1 MTKSSVNFKNV
12 RNVAHAISHTARTVS
27 PLYLLP
33 EDKSLGVICLLDD
46 EGMVAAVHKNKLGLA
61 SSQALR
67 SHGYSPVWEGILN
80 LPRPDFGAP
89 DFDSLAYKKYCSDIT
104 ISWIKQY
111 ELTTGHKVLRA
122 DIHLDEGHMED
133 GEALLNSHAHII
145 ADRTNEK
152 GRVLK
157 LVPKQLRDLQT
168 LTAEVTGLDRGE
180 SSRKTGRKH
189 ISHQAY
195 KYLAERGR
203 LEAQQQADA
212 LVATHKI
219 QLEKPK
225 DDLVRLQKLS
235 KEWSDTDL
243 AEIRNLKVRAARL
256 TAVKDGY
263 KAERDA
269 LKASGIATQQDYQA
283 LKTAHLE
290 ALAELNSAK
299 EKLVVSGGKLKKPE
313 SENTVFKE
321 LVTAL
326 EAAKNSPTLP
336 NKPPTEALK
345 QPKEA
350 FSSQTPTNP
359 MPSPEKSLPELLKAS
374 FAAFVDWILGE
385 GGQQQEVL
393 ANSHFIG
400 PVIQRDELHAVQRVG
415 RGSYA
420 IHNLDQLDKVPQ
432 LDDPAMEIRY
442 RDGLGVVKDFG
453 REPKMR

>member
-133 GEALLNSHAHII
+133 GEALLNAHAHII

-180 SSRKTGRKH
+180 SSLKTGRKH

-243 AEIRNLKVRAARL
+243 AEIRNLKARAARL
-256 TAVKDGY
+256 AAVKDGY
-263 KAERDA
+263 KAERAA
-269 LKASGIATQQDYQA
+269 LKASGIATQQAYQA
-283 LKTAHLE
+283 LKIAHEKALAALDE
-290 ALAELNSAK
+290 SRERVVVSEGKLAELEAEKAK
-299 EKLVVSGGKLKKPE
+299 TNQP
-313 SENTVFKE
+313 
-321 LVTAL
+321 
-326 EAAKNSPTLP
+326 PP
-336 NKPPTEALK
+336 NKPSPEALK

-350 FSSQTPTNP
+350 FLGPTPTYST
-359 MPSPEKSLPELLKAS
+359 PSHEKSLPERLKAS
-374 FAAFVDWILGE
+374 FAAFLGWILGE

-400 PVIQRDELHAVQRVG
+400 PVLQRDDLHAVQRVG
-415 RGSYA
+415 RGTYA
-420 IHNLDQLDKVPQ
+420 IHNLDRLDKVPQ

-442 RDGLGVVKDFG
+442 RDGLGVVKDSG
-453 REPKMR
+453 RAPKMR